1 MANPHPDLYIVRVG
15 AKPIVAPAS
24 GRAVCG
30 ALTFEVERRPGKGS
44 PEALRSKLDPHT
56 LVVRPGDSVRFEIG
70 TVELPSKAPELR
82 LEWRSPTGKAWKGAP
97 AGPGVDAKIPAKE
110 GYAGQI
116 FCYRAEIDLG
126 EDIHL
131 PAQQTSERGTTVVA
145 VDPDI
150 IVDEC

>member
-15 AKPIVAPAS
+15 AKPIVAPGS

-30 ALTFEVERRPGKGS
+30 ALTFEVER
-44 PEALRSKLDPHT
+44 
-56 LVVRPGDSVRFEIG
+56 RPGDSVRFEIG

-82 LEWRSPTGKAWKGAP
+82 LEWRSPTGKPWKGAP
-97 AGPGVDAKIPAKE
+97 AKPGVDAKIPAKE

-150 IVDEC
+150 VVDEC